1 SFGRKDCI
9 TRGCFIAYPYQITGI
24 YGESGTGKSSLL
36 YVLGMLLDSNCE
48 YSYNNDILTLN
59 NTQKEEFRNK
69 HISFITQN
77 SLLIETI
84 SVEKNI
90 EFYLSQSESSY
101 DVIQLLEMIHME
113 EKKNALPNSLSGGER
128 QRIAIACALAKN
140 SDIILGDELTSALD
154 EDNKAIIMNL
164 LKECAKQGKT
174 VILVSHE
181 KKVIEQCDRLYKID
195 HCELILEKEFPHNIK
210 ECKHNDCENKQKVL
224 DTFEI
229 LFHSNKKM
237 NIRRIINSFIVMAI
251 LFLSVSMFIQSYKA
265 SHDNEFSVEDVSNR
279 KILAMSD
286 ENYHL
291 KEDKFGI
298 AIRSIVEEYPI
309 LEYNIAELNKVNNI
323 DKIYDYYIFRNGTFR
338 TGGNQKMS
346 LVAKR
351 DNKEIE
357 KRKSTSD
364 EPIDKHDFEFSV
376 VPFYPE
382 ETTLKQNQGIYVD
395 KKIAHLY
402 QLEVGDE
409 LELELVVP
417 FAMSKYE
424 VESEEEGKPN
434 WYNVSTINEQV
445 SYKSKVAGIIEPN
458 SNQGEIYMQYS
469 EMQRLID
476 EQVQKYK
483 SGKLVVYKD
492 SFYGEVFDLQPY
504 AKMVFVDKYEN
515 VLKVQNDISE
525 VSDKIFVYSEYQS
538 VLKLME
544 ESAEIAMDSFKIAC
558 FGIAIFVIGAV
569 IVELLYLKKYQSTY
583 MMLRLI
589 GYHHKS
595 KRKIFLVH
603 ALWQILNILC
613 LSTIIYLTAS
623 IPQIMMSLNMGDFG
637 QIMGSLPDMYFVYSV
652 YGQFSLM
659 HLGIFISLVIVVVGV
674 VNILMNRHYEKSDI
688 IKWMRGN
695 NI

>member
-1 SFGRKDCI
+1 
-9 TRGCFIAYPYQITGI
+9 
-24 YGESGTGKSSLL
+24 
-36 YVLGMLLDSNCE
+36 
-48 YSYNNDILTLN
+48 
-59 NTQKEEFRNK
+59 
-69 HISFITQN
+69 
-77 SLLIETI
+77 
-84 SVEKNI
+84 
-90 EFYLSQSESSY
+90 
-101 DVIQLLEMIHME
+101 
-113 EKKNALPNSLSGGER
+113 
-128 QRIAIACALAKN
+128 
-140 SDIILGDELTSALD
+140 
-154 EDNKAIIMNL
+154 
-164 LKECAKQGKT
+164 
-174 VILVSHE
+174 
-181 KKVIEQCDRLYKID
+181 
-195 HCELILEKEFPHNIK
+195 
-210 ECKHNDCENKQKVL
+210 
-224 DTFEI
+224 
-229 LFHSNKKM
+229 
-237 NIRRIINSFIVMAI
+237 
-251 LFLSVSMFIQSYKA
+251 
-265 SHDNEFSVEDVSNR
+265 
-279 KILAMSD
+279 
-286 ENYHL
+286 
-291 KEDKFGI
+291 
-298 AIRSIVEEYPI
+298 
-309 LEYNIAELNKVNNI
+309 
-323 DKIYDYYIFRNGTFR
+323 
-338 TGGNQKMS
+338 
-346 LVAKR
+346 
-351 DNKEIE
+351 
-357 KRKSTSD
+357 
-364 EPIDKHDFEFSV
+364 

-515 VLKVQNDISE
+515 VLKVQNDISK